1 MHQVG
6 YRSRWHS
13 EFEEDWPSSF
23 PVRAPTRVSWDAP
36 RVSAGY
42 VPEVL
47 EGCRSTWSKAL
58 PISTG
63 LYSLVKVRQV
73 EVMFLEQKVHKK
85 SGFWNP
91 CLKRSNP
98 WFSEQKVVKMCGF
111 RNPYP
116 KRAIP
121 WWELGQLFGPL
132 FRALQ
137 APTCLPLAKPWGKS
151 IGNNADKKLPF
162 YMHQVGYRSWM
173 HSEFEEDWP
182 SGFRARA
189 PTGVSW
195 DAPRVSAGVCSWGA
209 RAMVFH
215 MK

>member
-1 MHQVG
+1 MAQWIWRRLTKRFSQLEHQLGLAEMHLG
-6 YRSRWHS
+6 L
-13 EFEEDWPSSF
+13 
-23 PVRAPTRVSWDAP
+23 AP
-36 RVSAGY
+36 GY

-47 EGCRSTWSKAL
+47 EGCRSIWSKAL

-121 WWELGQLFGPL
+121 RWELGQLFGPL
-132 FRALQ
+132 FCALQ

-162 YMHQVGYRSWM
+162 LHASSWLQIM
-173 HSEFEEDWP
+173 NAQWIWRRLTKRFP
-182 SGFRARA
+182 S
-189 PTGVSW
+189 
-195 DAPRVSAGVCSWGA
+195 
-209 RAMVFH
+209 
-215 MK
+215 